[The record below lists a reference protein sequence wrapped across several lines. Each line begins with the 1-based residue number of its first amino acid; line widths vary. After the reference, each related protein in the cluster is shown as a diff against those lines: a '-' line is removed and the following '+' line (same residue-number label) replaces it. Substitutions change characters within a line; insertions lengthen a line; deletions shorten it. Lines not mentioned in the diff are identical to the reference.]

1 MNRNVQAITETLGKN
16 SNYWAFTGS
25 IALWYHSVHHNME
38 PRPPHDIDI
47 VIEKT
52 SKTYVIAALSSLGW
66 EMQSEGSARITFK
79 KGKKHLDLIFAGSR
93 LAPSLNSLMRYR
105 NSPPIIGVQSLFNR
119 KKMISPNKKTTAN
132 IKRLRNL
139 GAISP
144 LKKSPVKL
152 GGRRLEF

>member
-1 MNRNVQAITETLGKN
+1 MNRNVQEITSVLGKN

-38 PRPPHDIDI
+38 PRMPHDIDI
-47 VIEKT
+47 VIDKT
-52 SKTYVIAALSSLGW
+52 SRTYVVSALSSLGW

-79 KGKKHLDLIFAGSR
+79 KGTKHLDLIFAGSR
-93 LAPSLNSLMRYR
+93 LAPSLNSLVRYK

-119 KKMISPNKKTTAN
+119 KKMITPNAKTKKN
-132 IKRLRNL
+132 ITRLRNL
-139 GAISP
+139 GAVSP
-144 LKKSPVKL
+144 TKKSPVKM